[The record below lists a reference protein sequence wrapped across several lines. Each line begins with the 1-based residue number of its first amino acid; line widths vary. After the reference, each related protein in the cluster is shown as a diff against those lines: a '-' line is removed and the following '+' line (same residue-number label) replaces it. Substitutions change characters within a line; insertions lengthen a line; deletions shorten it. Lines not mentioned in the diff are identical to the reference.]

1 MLQPAPTWFVTSVRK
16 QHTSEN
22 VKTRLLD
29 TIILFVCWRFQT
41 WFSKSHA
48 RLWTAFVTSQ
58 VSETSSACLLGNYA
72 FFSCYSLHLQLPE
85 EQWSCLRQTISWP
98 VCNIMQSCLDAAQQL
113 LPLPHSLGKS
123 LASLLTL
130 RLKRSKACRL
140 RQKVESY
147 TGSASDSISLLAR
160 LLVRC

>member
-1 MLQPAPTWFVTSVRK
+1 M
-16 QHTSEN
+16 
-22 VKTRLLD
+22 
-29 TIILFVCWRFQT
+29 
-41 WFSKSHA
+41 
-48 RLWTAFVTSQ
+48 SQ
-58 VSETSSACLLGNYA
+58 ADNFLTEL
-72 FFSCYSLHLQLPE
+72 
-85 EQWSCLRQTISWP
+85 P

-147 TGSASDSISLLAR
+147 TGSASDSRSLQAS